1 MTEAMK
7 NSNQLLE
14 EEMKKLEEKVNR
26 LAEKPLPDDF
36 RM

>member
-1 MTEAMK
+1 MQSIV
-7 NSNQLLE
+7 NSNNLLK
-14 EEMKKLEEKVNR
+14 EEMKRIEERVNW